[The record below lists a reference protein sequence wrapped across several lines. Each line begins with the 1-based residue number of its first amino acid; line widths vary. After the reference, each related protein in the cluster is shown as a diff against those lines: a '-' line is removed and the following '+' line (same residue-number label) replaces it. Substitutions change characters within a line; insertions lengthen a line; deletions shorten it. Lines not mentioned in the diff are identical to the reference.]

1 MITTCRIKK
10 YDRIDLLKMTPS
22 MVDSTWCCMG
32 DEVDVGS
39 TMVKNIPYVVPVSMA
54 IVMTREN
61 CGLDYGPMNQME
73 H

>member
-1 MITTCRIKK
+1 
-10 YDRIDLLKMTPS
+10 
-22 MVDSTWCCMG
+22 MG

-39 TMVKNIPYVVPVSMA
+39 TMVKNIPYVVPGSMG